1 MSVLKDFRF
10 QVDVDHPTGKT
21 VRLTAPGKPELEI
34 ATPPEFR
41 GGVPNVWSP
50 EDLLVAAV
58 ASCYALTL
66 AAVFE
71 RRAVPLHEL
80 AVAGAGHMTKRADG
94 GFGFVVVELGV
105 TLTTDE
111 GRENEAQKAAR
122 APSLPVWVQTRW
134 PSQSR
139 SSGSSGPSRPACPPT
154 LSSKVVA

>member
-122 APSLPVWVQTRW
+122 AAESACLVANALAVPVEVELELRTK
-134 PSQSR
+134 
-139 SSGSSGPSRPACPPT
+139 PAGVPA
-154 LSSKVVA
+154 LAVL

>member
-21 VRLTAPGKPELEI
+21 VRLTATGKPELEI

-122 APSLPVWVQTRW
+122 AAESACLVATALAVPVEVELELRTK
-134 PSQSR
+134 
-139 SSGSSGPSRPACPPT
+139 PAGVPA
-154 LSSKVVA
+154 LAVL